1 MKDAA
6 VGFIGLG
13 IMGQGMAANLLA
25 HGFALNVWNRTPA
38 KMEALV
44 DKGARK
50 VESPA
55 DLAGASEMV
64 LVCVTDGAAVHEVL
78 FGVRGVVEGARPG
91 TLIIDL
97 STIDPRASRRHA
109 DALHAK
115 GLSML
120 DAPVSGSKEGA
131 DQGTLSIMVG
141 GKKADFE
148 KALPVFEAMGS
159 NIVHVGDRCGDGQ
172 TVKLVNQLLAA
183 GHTLVM
189 SEALLLAQAGGVDL
203 EKTLAAVSAGA
214 AGSWMLTHRGP
225 QVIRRDWQPGFT
237 IDLQVKSVAAVIDA
251 ADDLGVPVPLTA
263 MLYQYYRS
271 LQARGLGGEG
281 HHALIKALEH
291 LAGIKVGPVDN
302 TKD

>member
-1 MKDAA
+1 MKVAA

-13 IMGQGMAANLLA
+13 IMGKGMAANLLA
-25 HGFALNVWNRTPA
+25 KGFALNVWNRTPS
-38 KMEALV
+38 KMNALIRR
-44 DKGARK
+44 GARGA
-50 VESPA
+50 ESPA

-64 LVCVTDGAAVHEVL
+64 LICVTDEAAVHEVL
-78 FGVRGVVEGARPG
+78 FGAGGVVEGARPG
-91 TLIIDL
+91 ALIIDL

-109 DALHAK
+109 DALNAK

-141 GKKADFE
+141 GQKKEFE
-148 KALPVFEAMGS
+148 KAMPVFEAMGS
-159 NIVHVGDRCGDGQ
+159 NVVHVGERCGDGQ

-203 EKTLAAVSAGA
+203 EKTLTAVSAGA

-225 QVIRRDWQPGFT
+225 QVIRRDWRPGFT
-237 IDLQVKSVAAVIDA
+237 IDLQVKSVAAVISA
-251 ADDLGVPVPLTA
+251 ADELGVPVPLTA
-263 MLYQYYRS
+263 MLYQYYRA
-271 LQARGLGGEG
+271 LQARGFGREG
-281 HHALIKALEH
+281 HHALIKALEQ
-291 LAGIKVGPVDN
+291 LAGIKVGPVN
-302 TKD
+302 KMKD